1 MVDELTSRVSTSGL
15 SLERITLA
23 GPSACD
29 YSGPGGHDLVHSVAL
44 ALDADT
50 SVLPSEAEGHDLVF
64 CLLGSFQEELSVV
77 DDLANVDAIRREN
90 YSHTA
95 KLVNLLLKDGC
106 AHFHLLSAAQA
117 GPEAGAEILRARG
130 MAEDELVGASF
141 TSAVVYRPVLL
152 CLSLVVVVR
161 ETLMHPSVSPT
172 LSRPLVPV
180 ETAQRQ
186 QRCASIQVHALTF
199 ARCMISQGFVKGK
212 QESTA
217 ADFLRACALPVA
229 EAMEPEDASVN
240 LGTLSRAMVNTA
252 LASHTR
258 ALMVLENA
266 DILRAGESKGDG
278 IVPEI
283 MSQLPK

>member
-1 MVDELTSRVSTSGL
+1 MQVVDELTSRVSTSGL
-15 SLERITLA
+15 LLERITLA

-29 YSGPGGHDLVHSVAL
+29 YSGPGGDDLVYSVAL

-64 CLLGSFQEELSVV
+64 CLLGSFPEELSVV

-106 AHFHLLSAAQA
+106 AHFHLLSSAQA
-117 GPEAGAEILRARG
+117 DPEAGAEILRARG

-152 CLSLVVVVR
+152 CVSLVVLVR
-161 ETLMHPSVSPT
+161 KTLMHPSVFPT

-180 ETAQRQ
+180 ETAQGH
-186 QRCASIQVHALTF
+186 QRCAS
-199 ARCMISQGFVKGK
+199 M
-212 QESTA
+212 
-217 ADFLRACALPVA
+217 
-229 EAMEPEDASVN
+229 
-240 LGTLSRAMVNTA
+240 
-252 LASHTR
+252 
-258 ALMVLENA
+258 
-266 DILRAGESKGDG
+266 
-278 IVPEI
+278 
-283 MSQLPK
+283 